1 MLLLDTN
8 HCFRIIARDPR
19 LSQRLVDVATETI
32 VTSVIVAGELS
43 YGASISQRRDENN
56 AAVVRFLE
64 AIAVVPISP
73 AVAGEY
79 GRLKG
84 ALLERF
90 GPRER
95 ARRRDFNLATL
106 GFGDNDLWIAAS
118 ALDLGAVLVSA
129 DPDFERIAEVSELAL
144 ENWMHP

>member
-19 LSQRLVDVATETI
+19 LLQRLQDAAVETI
-32 VTSVIVAGELS
+32 VTSAIVAGELS
-43 YGASISQRRDENN
+43 YGASISQRRDENG
-56 AAVVRFLE
+56 AAVARFLD

-73 AVAGEY
+73 SVAHEY

-84 ALLERF
+84 ALLDRF

-95 ARRRDFNLATL
+95 ARRRDFNLASL

-129 DPDFERIAEVSELAL
+129 DPDFERIGEVADLAL
-144 ENWMHP
+144 ENWMDS